1 MKLPHVTN
9 IRNDLWQP
17 LRQPCSAL
25 QRVGLRAAA
34 RSCRRYNDTRLPEI
48 ARACVCRSWY
58 SIAGSAY
65 TASVRFCRRRHP
77 CGWDGCA
84 GLEAVPRV
92 SAPALSRFARSCMSP
107 SAAPVRRSGSTA
119 RNGAR
124 SRAVSLPPRSY
135 ARRGWSSWSSP
146 AKTPA
151 TGPGVAG
158 ASSHGGGW
166 WLTTAGESA
175 ALTKPGRH
183 RLRRHFG
190 SRTGIFLRG
199 LLASARRTIG
209 RSRDGRRIGGSIHRI
224 GVVARGGL
232 VVGAVAAEAVAV
244 VAVAVAGPPAISSS
258 GCSAQ
263 P

>member
-48 ARACVCRSWY
+48 ARACV
-58 SIAGSAY
+58 SALG
-65 TASVRFCRRRHP
+65 TRLLDRLTPRRFDFVRRHP

-84 GLEAVPRV
+84 GLEAVPQSLRACIEQVRAKLHV
-92 SAPALSRFARSCMSP
+92 SE
-107 SAAPVRRSGSTA
+107 AAPVRRSGSTA

-158 ASSHGGGW
+158 KYHGGGW
-166 WLTTAGESA
+166 WLTTAGKSA

-199 LLASARRTIG
+199 LLASARRTMG
-209 RSRDGRRIGGSIHRI
+209 RSRDGRRIGGSIT
-224 GVVARGGL
+224 
-232 VVGAVAAEAVAV
+232 E
-244 VAVAVAGPPAISSS
+244 
-258 GCSAQ
+258 
-263 P
+263 